1 MMRLRGVRVVV
12 AALAAAGLLVS
23 LLSSNSDAQSEY
35 LGGVGMPYDAFER
48 LPKTELQVGGGI
60 VQVAFA
66 PGRVALPTE
75 TVLGWIRRSAEA
87 VSVYYGHFPIKKVKL
102 LIVPVNG
109 TGVQGGTTW
118 GYRGGAIRIK
128 LGSDASEADLLRDW
142 IMVHEMVH
150 LALPDINDRYSWL
163 SEGLA
168 VYIEPIAR
176 VQAGHLNARDVWWS
190 LMRGMPNGLPRGD
203 DGGLD
208 NTSSWGR
215 TYWGGAIFCMIADL
229 EIRKRTNNKFGLQD
243 AMRGVL
249 AAGGSHEV
257 RSWPIRKIFETADA
271 ATGVDVM
278 TRLYEQMGPKMMEPD
293 LPGIWQKLGL
303 SVRDGRIEVD
313 DSAPWA
319 SLRSSVTKTPTL

>member
-1 MMRLRGVRVVV
+1 MMRLRQVRVVV
-12 AALAAAGLLVS
+12 AVLAAAGLLVS
-23 LLSSNSDAQSEY
+23 LLSSNSGAQSEY
-35 LGGVGMPYDAFER
+35 LGGIGMPYDAFER

-66 PGRVALPTE
+66 PGRVELPRE
-75 TVLGWIRRSAEA
+75 TVLDWVKRSAEA
-87 VSVYYGHFPIKKVKL
+87 VSVYYGRFPIKRVKL
-102 LIVPVNG
+102 LIVPVG
-109 TGVQGGTTW
+109 GRGVQGGTTW

-128 LGSDASEADLLRDW
+128 LGSDASEAELLRDW

-150 LALPDINDRYSWL
+150 LALPDLIDRFSWL

-168 VYIEPIAR
+168 VYVEPIAR
-176 VQAGHLNARDVWWS
+176 VQAGHLPARDVWAS
-190 LMRGMPNGLPRGD
+190 LMRGMQNGMPRGD

-215 TYWGGAIFCMIADL
+215 TYWGGAIFCLIADL
-229 EIRKRTNNKFGLQD
+229 EIRKRTNNRFGLQD

-249 AAGGSHEV
+249 AAGGNHEV
-257 RSWPIRKIFETADA
+257 RSWSIEKVLKTADA

-278 TRLYEQMGPKMMEPD
+278 MRLYEQMGPQAMEPD

-303 SVRDGRIEVD
+303 SVRNGRIEVD
-313 DSAPWA
+313 DTAPWA
-319 SLRSSVTKTPTL
+319 SFRASVTKTPTL